1 MNKTISANIGGR
13 IFNIEEDAYEKLNAY
28 LSSIRRYFGSKETA
42 DEIISDIE
50 LRIAELFM
58 ERTSDAK
65 QVITLKDVNEIIS
78 IMGEPEQFAESGEEE
93 ESTNGRTYTRGSGK
107 RRVFRD
113 PDDKVVFGVCSGI
126 SAYMGWDP
134 IVLRIAF
141 AVALIFFGSGLL
153 LYILLAIIIPTA
165 KTTAEKLQ
173 MRGEPVT
180 VENISK
186 KVSESFEDM
195 KEDLKNFG
203 KKNDLNEERF
213 KSEGERIG
221 QFFTKVGHFIVSLL
235 TLLVSF
241 IARLLGV
248 AFFLVAIFAILALL
262 SAFLG
267 WEFAFHMSDGHIF
280 WDDQLNRLIE
290 SAFDSALQRQL
301 FLWGLAGILIIPF
314 VGLFVIAIRLLFNY
328 KKGSRITGAALT
340 GIWIAC
346 VFLAA
351 YPAMH
356 LLKNFRVEAT
366 YSEVEP
372 IPEVESDLLVIDI
385 EKSEEPSYQFR
396 TGLGRG
402 QTFFQGIVTFPGLDS
417 TDIWYTGKNQLTVA
431 MNESDSTFRLE
442 AERSARGA
450 SQKDAINNASQ
461 IITHYSFSGDSLRMY
476 PWFALKK
483 GQPIRDQKVQYT
495 LYVPVGKRVHFSKG
509 SVNLI
514 FDVPNVTN
522 TYDADMVGHTWV
534 MTQNGLTCETCTERS
549 NRSKRIKIEYDNTG
563 SSY

>member
-28 LSSIRRYFGSKETA
+28 LSSIRRYFGNQETA

-50 LRIAELFM
+50 LRIAELFL
-58 ERTSDAK
+58 ERISDAK

-93 ESTNGRTYTRGSGK
+93 ESTSKTYTKGSGK
-107 RRVFRD
+107 RRIFRD

-213 KSEGERIG
+213 RSEGERIG
-221 QFFTKVGHFIVSLL
+221 HFFTKVGHFIVSLL
-235 TLLVSF
+235 TLFVSF

-248 AFFLVAIFAILALL
+248 AFIVISILAILALL

-267 WEFAFHMSDGHIF
+267 WEFAFRISDGELF
-280 WDDQLNRLIE
+280 WDDHIKLIIA
-290 SAFDSALQRQL
+290 SAFESELQRQL

-314 VGLFVIAIRLLFNY
+314 IGLFLIAIRLLFNFNKVPRY
-328 KKGSRITGAALT
+328 TGAALT
-340 GIWIAC
+340 GLWIAC
-346 VFLAA
+346 VVLTA
-351 YPAMH
+351 YPSIK
-356 LLKNFRVEAT
+356 LLQNFQVEAT
-366 YSEVEP
+366 YSEVEAL
-372 IPEVESDLLVIDI
+372 PEIGSDLVIIDTQ
-385 EKSEEPSYQFR
+385 KSEEPSYRFR
-396 TGLGRG
+396 TGLGKG
-402 QTFFQGIVTFPGLDS
+402 QTFFHGIVTFPGLDS

-431 MNESDSTFRLE
+431 MNESDSIFRLE

-461 IITHYSFSGDSLRMY
+461 ITTHYTFSGDSLRMY

-483 GQPIRDQKVQYT
+483 GQAIRDQKVHYT
-495 LYVPVGKRVHFSKG
+495 LYVPVGKKVYFTKDAA
-509 SVNLI
+509 NLI

-522 TYDADMVGHTWV
+522 TYDADMVGHTWI
-534 MTQNGLTCETCTERS
+534 MTRNGLTCETCPEPE
-549 NRSKRIKIEYDNTG
+549 NPGKRIPIEFENTE